1 MLPTKSAPNNLARE
15 RRNHR
20 LVATSLLEHHCGLNG
35 PSSRNTAALHAA
47 VLAWLYLAGLQA
59 RLVAQEVAAST
70 DDQGGAVHKF
80 YRSYLSSKHGYWPCQ
95 DALGDGAVGIRKS
108 EGDCTV
114 ATLDAVYA
122 DEPLGALGKG
132 FLGQ

>member
-1 MLPTKSAPNNLARE
+1 MASAVEAEEWAVANTCLFVFLLSFALGGMLLKVVCA
-15 RRNHR
+15 
-20 LVATSLLEHHCGLNG
+20 
-35 PSSRNTAALHAA
+35 AALHTA
-47 VLAWLYLAGLQA
+47 VLAWLYLAGLRA